1 MGEKTLSFLRLARRL
16 QTLLLSS
23 FPILK
28 IGALSGGS
36 GLIETGVPLPRCPA
50 RPDL

>member
-36 GLIETGVPLPRCPA
+36 GLISTESPNVGGG
-50 RPDL
+50 